1 MAGEAGGRPI
11 SGPGSSSSAN
21 RFAAPFARTEGFAG
35 SRRMAAGAAPRTDRA
50 LTPSPLPHA
59 PRPITGLTR
68 AYVTEPA
75 APLPE
80 PDEALSSLNT
90 WAE

>member
-1 MAGEAGGRPI
+1 
-11 SGPGSSSSAN
+11 
-21 RFAAPFARTEGFAG
+21 
-35 SRRMAAGAAPRTDRA
+35 MAAGAAPRTDRA